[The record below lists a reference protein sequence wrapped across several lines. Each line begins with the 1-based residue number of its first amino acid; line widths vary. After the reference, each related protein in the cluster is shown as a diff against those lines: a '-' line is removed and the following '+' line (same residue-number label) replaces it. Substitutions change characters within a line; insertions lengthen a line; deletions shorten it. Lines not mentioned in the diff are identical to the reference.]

1 MTARLRWLP
10 ILLLAT
16 ILTAGC
22 ASMPDAADRSQQDP
36 AASPTPPAPS
46 EVDARPDRPLPHPLT
61 AADGFTPAVDAG
73 TRTRTGEPGNA
84 YWTQDVR
91 YDLDATVLPQE
102 KRVEATAVIE
112 YTNNSPDALSRL
124 FFELAQ
130 NLHAEGVE
138 RNTISEV
145 TGGIQLRSV
154 AINGTEVSE
163 GQGMR
168 QEGNDPHYLVRN
180 TTLLIAP
187 TDPLASGESVTIEIE
202 YSFTIPQAG
211 ASGRMGYDGDDLVFI
226 AYWYPQM
233 TVYDDVTGWMT
244 DPFLGRAEFYA
255 DFGDYDIA
263 ITAPSEW
270 IVQSTGALQNPG
282 DVLTDDA
289 LPRYN
294 RAVTSDEPVRI
305 ASPNERVT
313 ATGDDGALTWRY
325 RAERVRDVAFSL
337 TKGYWEAARTE
348 AGDVDGDGTPDS
360 TQIHT
365 FWRESAPKWA
375 EVTKYQQHAITY
387 FAEYTGIAYPWPHMS
402 AVEGGGIIGGG
413 MEFPM
418 ITIMGDYNNRSARML
433 YAVTAHELAHMW
445 VPMMVNTNERRYSWM
460 DEGTTSFNENMA
472 RRDYFDDSDAIASD
486 RQDYID
492 FVLRGGEAPIMR
504 WSNYHYSGASFGI
517 ASYRKPATLLAALR
531 GVLGDDT
538 FNEAYRAFLADWQY
552 RHPYPTDFF
561 NTFERV
567 SGRDLDWFWSSF
579 YYETWTL
586 DHAISSVTRRGD
598 RLEVTVEDRGR
609 AFMPVHLT
617 VTMDDGDVVEGRI
630 PVDVWLRGRTTATT
644 TLNVDASAVQSVEID
659 AEQHFPDVDRTNN
672 TWTPAN

>member
-244 DPFLGRAEFYA
+244 DPFL
-255 DFGDYDIA
+255 
-263 ITAPSEW
+263 
-270 IVQSTGALQNPG
+270 
-282 DVLTDDA
+282 
-289 LPRYN
+289 
-294 RAVTSDEPVRI
+294 
-305 ASPNERVT
+305 
-313 ATGDDGALTWRY
+313 
-325 RAERVRDVAFSL
+325 
-337 TKGYWEAARTE
+337 
-348 AGDVDGDGTPDS
+348 
-360 TQIHT
+360 
-365 FWRESAPKWA
+365 
-375 EVTKYQQHAITY
+375 
-387 FAEYTGIAYPWPHMS
+387 
-402 AVEGGGIIGGG
+402 
-413 MEFPM
+413 
-418 ITIMGDYNNRSARML
+418 
-433 YAVTAHELAHMW
+433 
-445 VPMMVNTNERRYSWM
+445 
-460 DEGTTSFNENMA
+460 
-472 RRDYFDDSDAIASD
+472 
-486 RQDYID
+486 
-492 FVLRGGEAPIMR
+492 
-504 WSNYHYSGASFGI
+504 
-517 ASYRKPATLLAALR
+517 
-531 GVLGDDT
+531 
-538 FNEAYRAFLADWQY
+538 
-552 RHPYPTDFF
+552 
-561 NTFERV
+561 
-567 SGRDLDWFWSSF
+567 
-579 YYETWTL
+579 
-586 DHAISSVTRRGD
+586 
-598 RLEVTVEDRGR
+598 
-609 AFMPVHLT
+609 
-617 VTMDDGDVVEGRI
+617 
-630 PVDVWLRGRTTATT
+630 
-644 TLNVDASAVQSVEID
+644 
-659 AEQHFPDVDRTNN
+659 
-672 TWTPAN
+672 